1 VVLVCSF
8 HFLSILVTMMRV
20 HGGDGTVV
28 GVRVSPPL
36 LVICLLLL
44 WMIVCV
50 DGFLPLHVSKHSPS
64 TCVHTHN
71 TCAHSNNNNNNGGVV
86 HGNTIANSHVFG
98 EHRQRC
104 RGNCLFAHT
113 PTSSS
118 NTHPQAT
125 PIVLPSY
132 VVPKSEALN
141 EYINSIPKNEAMS
154 IADVEEQL
162 KVCARVCECVMYQY
176 IQDNDRT

>member
-1 VVLVCSF
+1 
-8 HFLSILVTMMRV
+8 MMRV

-118 NTHPQAT
+118 NAHTQAT
-125 PIVLPSY
+125 PIAIVLPSY